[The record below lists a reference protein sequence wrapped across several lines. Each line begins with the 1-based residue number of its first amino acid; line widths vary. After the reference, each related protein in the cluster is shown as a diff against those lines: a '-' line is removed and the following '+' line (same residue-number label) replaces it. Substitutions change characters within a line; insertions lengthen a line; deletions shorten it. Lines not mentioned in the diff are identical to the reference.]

1 MNIAAEKQSIPYAA
15 RRDKAVMNFQKAR
28 DRMVETQ
35 LIVRGIYD
43 PRVLAAMRKVPRH
56 VFIDEALRDQAYNDH
71 PLPIS
76 ERQTISQPYIV
87 ALMTE
92 ALNIQSEEKVLEIG
106 TGSGYQTAI
115 LAELA
120 NRVFTVERILS
131 LSQRARQILQELGYR
146 NVALKVGDGTLGWEE
161 EAPYDAI
168 LVSAGAPQVPQAL
181 VDQLAMGGRLVVP
194 VGDHL
199 SQELILVESI
209 AEGIRKTNLGGC
221 RFVDLIGK
229 AGWKE

>member
-1 MNIAAEKQSIPYAA
+1 
-15 RRDKAVMNFQKAR
+15 
-28 DRMVETQ
+28 MVDIQ
-35 LIVRGIYD
+35 LVGRGIHD

-56 VFIDEALRDQAYNDH
+56 VFVDEALSDQAYNDH

-92 ALNIQSEEKVLEIG
+92 ALNLQGTEKVLEIG

-120 NRVFTVERILS
+120 NRVYSIERILS
-131 LSQRARQILQELGYR
+131 LSQRARQVLQDLGYR
-146 NVALKVGDGTLGWEE
+146 NVALKVGDGTLGWPEE
-161 EAPYDAI
+161 SPFDAI
-168 LVSAGAPQVPQAL
+168 LVSAGAPQVPQPL
-181 VDQLAMGGRLVVP
+181 VDQMAVGARLVIP

-199 SQELILVESI
+199 SQELVLLERTP
-209 AEGIRKTNLGGC
+209 EGIRKHDLGGC

-229 AGWKE
+229 CAWKE

>member
-1 MNIAAEKQSIPYAA
+1 
-15 RRDKAVMNFQKAR
+15 
-28 DRMVETQ
+28 MVDTQ
-35 LIVRGIYD
+35 LVSRGVHD
-43 PRVLAAMRKVPRH
+43 PRVLDAMRKVPRH
-56 VFIDEALRDQAYNDH
+56 LFVDEALCDQSYNDH

-92 ALNIQSEEKVLEIG
+92 ALGLQGMEKVLEIG

-120 NRVFTVERILS
+120 NRVYSIERLLG
-131 LSQRARQILQELGYR
+131 LSQRARQVLQDLGYR
-146 NVALKVGDGTLGWEE
+146 NVALKVGDGTLGWPE
-161 EAPYDAI
+161 EAPFDAI
-168 LVSAGAPQVPQAL
+168 LVSAGAPSVPQPL
-181 VDQLAMGGRLVVP
+181 VDQMAVGARLVIP

-199 SQELILVESI
+199 SQELVLVERIS
-209 AEGIRKTNLGGC
+209 EGVRKTDMGGC

-229 AGWKE
+229 CAWKA